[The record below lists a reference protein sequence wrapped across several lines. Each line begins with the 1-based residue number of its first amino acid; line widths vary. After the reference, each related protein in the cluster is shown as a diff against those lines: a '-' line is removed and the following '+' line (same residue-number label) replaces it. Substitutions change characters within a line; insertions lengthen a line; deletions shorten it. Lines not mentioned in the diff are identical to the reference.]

1 MLNKNSLMHIPNNIE
16 IIIQDENYAYL
27 SPCDNLKKFISN
39 FTITFPNRIIISD
52 KYTVMP
58 HASVT
63 LVLFYFENELYSY
76 LFGPTTKPVR
86 VGNLANQCEIIFI
99 IEFQPAGLYPFIK
112 VKQNELTDKILT
124 FSTIDESLDNMI
136 REIFSKSITIDQLFH
151 DLEEKLQSMILFEYP
166 YELDLAIQVIIQKEG
181 IISSIDIANK
191 IYYSTRHLNRLF
203 NHYIGMSMKSF
214 SRLVRINKSFK
225 LLDVKNN
232 TLDIISEK
240 LGYYDVSHFVKDFK
254 IVSNITPQEY
264 RMNMSD
270 FYSEI
275 AKF

>member
-52 KYTVMP
+52 QYTIMP

-136 REIFSKSITIDQLFH
+136 REIFSKSISVDQLFH
-151 DLEEKLQSMILFEYP
+151 DLEEKLQSVILFEYP

>member
-1 MLNKNSLMHIPNNIE
+1 MLNKNSLMHIPNNID

-52 KYTVMP
+52 KYTIMP

>member
-1 MLNKNSLMHIPNNIE
+1 MLNKNSLMNIPNNIE

-27 SPCDNLKKFISN
+27 SPSDNLKKFISN

-52 KYTVMP
+52 KYTIMP

-112 VKQNELTDKILT
+112 VKQNELTDKILP
-124 FSTIDESLDNMI
+124 FSTIDESLDNVI

-166 YELDLAIQVIIQKEG
+166 CELDLAIQVIIQKEG

-191 IYYSTRHLNRLF
+191 IFYSTRHLNRLF

-254 IVSNITPQEY
+254 IVSNIIPQEY